1 MAGVG
6 SVKGTVVRHSA
17 AQSEAARTVAAAF
30 PGAVLKVDESV
41 GDVISVH
48 LGIGAANP
56 VEVPNRVGTEPLPT
70 MTITATDPDTL
81 QTRNAGQ
88 DICN

>member
-1 MAGVG
+1 MARWVA
-6 SVKGTVVRHSA
+6 SRAPSSGTGRPR
-17 AQSEAARTVAAAF
+17 ARLPAAF

-41 GDVISVH
+41 GDAISVH

-56 VEVPNRVGTEPLPT
+56 VAVPNRVGTEPLPT
-70 MTITATDPDTL
+70 MTITATDPETL